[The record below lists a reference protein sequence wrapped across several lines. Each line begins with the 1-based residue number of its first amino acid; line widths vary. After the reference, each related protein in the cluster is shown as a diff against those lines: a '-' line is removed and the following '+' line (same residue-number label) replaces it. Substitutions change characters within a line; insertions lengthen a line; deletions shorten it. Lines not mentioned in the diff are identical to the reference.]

1 MNSKLIE
8 ELADELLLEEVHKQV
23 LKLRE
28 SCPDMTVSDPYKM
41 GDSINITMSI
51 NAPVLKAQMTVKV

>member
-8 ELADELLLEEVHKQV
+8 ELVDELLLEEAHKQV

-28 SCPDMTVSDPYKM
+28 SCPDMMVSDPYIM

-51 NAPVLKAQMTVKV
+51 NVPALKAQMTVKV